1 MNIDVQIYMSQIKT
15 FFNENPNELVNL
27 IGSVEPDKFF
37 EEMEIIAINNYDNGE
52 DVQLTQKQMLG
63 ILVKLNSSKSYSTPK
78 FTETKFGKVYLN

>member
-1 MNIDVQIYMSQIKT
+1 
-15 FFNENPNELVNL
+15 
-27 IGSVEPDKFF
+27 
-37 EEMEIIAINNYDNGE
+37 MEIIAINNYDNGE